1 MQLITQNNYGKK
13 AMDKLEDIHNL
24 IAAELLKLNCGLL
37 QRELEK
43 RGQNVSWVGKAK
55 QICVKEIR
63 ANPIQCKASL
73 KGSCAFIWSWIRQ
86 QNISTRE
93 VFMLLVKWLLEI
105 KASVF
110 TQQFDD
116 LCSEFGSVI
125 EQGYNNETDISGQEI
140 QDEWFS
146 IIQVYYPAFKELIKE
161 LLTEDG
167 LLEAA

>member
-1 MQLITQNNYGKK
+1 
-13 AMDKLEDIHNL
+13 
-24 IAAELLKLNCGLL
+24 
-37 QRELEK
+37 
-43 RGQNVSWVGKAK
+43 
-55 QICVKEIR
+55 
-63 ANPIQCKASL
+63 
-73 KGSCAFIWSWIRQ
+73 
-86 QNISTRE
+86 
-93 VFMLLVKWLLEI
+93 MLLVKWLLET

-110 TQQFDD
+110 TEQFDD

-167 LLEAA
+167 LIEAA

>member
-1 MQLITQNNYGKK
+1 MMFYASSQPRI
-13 AMDKLEDIHNL
+13 EDVYNL
-24 IAAELLKLNCGLL
+24 IAAELLKLNSSLL
-37 QRELEK
+37 YKELLK
-43 RGQNVSWVGKAK
+43 QGKNVAWVKQSK
-55 QICVKEIR
+55 QICIKEIR

-86 QNISTRE
+86 QNFSTRE
-93 VFMLLVKWLLEI
+93 VYMLLVKWLLET

-110 TQQFDD
+110 TQPFDD

-146 IIQVYYPAFKELIKE
+146 VIQVYYPAFKELIKE